1 MSREASDDEQAV
13 VIGQG
18 LLENGVIHHGEL
30 QELLYVIMRLN
41 GCLESCSDLI
51 AH

>member
-1 MSREASDDEQAV
+1 MSKEASDDEQAV
-13 VIGQG
+13 IIGQG

-30 QELLYVIMRLN
+30 QELYVIMRLN